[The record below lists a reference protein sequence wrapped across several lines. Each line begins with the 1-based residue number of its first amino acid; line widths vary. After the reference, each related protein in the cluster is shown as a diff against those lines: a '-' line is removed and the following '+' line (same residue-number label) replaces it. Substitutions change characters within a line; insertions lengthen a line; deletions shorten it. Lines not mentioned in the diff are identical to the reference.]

1 MTASE
6 LRTLRHEL
14 KLTQAGLAAVLGCT
28 RGTISR
34 WELKSGSYPVS
45 QMAAN
50 LVRLLA
56 EKQPHQQTSASATT
70 PTDKHMTLDTC
81 RTMR

>member
-1 MTASE
+1 MTHSE
-6 LRTLRHEL
+6 LRALRHEL
-14 KLTQAGLAAVLGCT
+14 KLTQAGLAHALGCS

-45 QMAAN
+45 HMAAN

-56 EKQPHQQTSASATT
+56 EKQA
-70 PTDKHMTLDTC
+70 LDTA
-81 RTMR
+81 RPMR

>member
-1 MTASE
+1 MHASE
-6 LRTLRHEL
+6 LRTIRHEL
-14 KLTQAGLAAVLGCT
+14 HLTQAELAEKIGCT

-45 QMAAN
+45 AMAAN

-56 EKQPHQQTSASATT
+56 EKET
-70 PTDKHMTLDTC
+70 
-81 RTMR
+81 R